1 MKLLILLPLLFV
13 SFSAKAISFADFGR
27 ILVDLDTKGVRFSS
41 KWWGYILDNEETRKM
56 SREQFIEAFLDAR
69 GFRFSVNEET
79 GKTHLEEAKNLVEVI
94 VAFENIEK
102 GLRFEM
108 KPQIRDFGNWLYQ
121 ASKSTNLTLS
131 HELAKAED
139 YYELARALNNITQ
152 NGKSVFN
159 YRLSLVSTPQDF
171 AEQSL
176 LQPAWRFTKKA
187 SALEVYTLED
197 IIEFFKEAKAI
208 KMKHLWQPQLDAARG
223 ITCKTAI

>member
-1 MKLLILLPLLFV
+1 ML
-13 SFSAKAISFADFGR
+13 
-27 ILVDLDTKGVRFSS
+27 
-41 KWWGYILDNEETRKM
+41 
-56 SREQFIEAFLDAR
+56 
-69 GFRFSVNEET
+69 
-79 GKTHLEEAKNLVEVI
+79 
-94 VAFENIEK
+94 
-102 GLRFEM
+102 
-108 KPQIRDFGNWLYQ
+108 
-121 ASKSTNLTLS
+121 
-131 HELAKAED
+131 
-139 YYELARALNNITQ
+139 
-152 NGKSVFN
+152 FN